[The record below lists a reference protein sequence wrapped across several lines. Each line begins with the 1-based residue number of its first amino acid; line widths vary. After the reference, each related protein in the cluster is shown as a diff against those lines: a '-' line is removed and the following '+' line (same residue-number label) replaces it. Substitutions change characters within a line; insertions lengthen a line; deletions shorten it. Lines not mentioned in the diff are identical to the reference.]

1 MKRFLSCILLASV
14 CGYWLTATAQTQDAT
29 TVYSEFARNFTII
42 SSSSPS
48 SAEYLQ
54 ATQTMLQ
61 LFPQLQYHAAWYSQH
76 GSQANALTFAK
87 AYVDMAMMPQFE
99 DMHLEKSEAY
109 PTMTNFVASYYYNR
123 KDYNNAATYI
133 ERYIDIGATKNRA
146 LMFVYLSKC
155 YEHIGDQQ
163 KQLQIIDKG
172 LEEFPNDQ
180 NLLSLA
186 IDARIAEGY
195 YDEALAYIERSLAYK
210 PNDKNRLSLK
220 GQCLEGLQ
228 RYEEAVGIY
237 ALLSEQNKTLNNYKH
252 YAINLYD
259 CAVLYYP
266 TNKERGLSYFLQAIP
281 ILRQVVANDPTSVQF
296 THALAMAYLYTDQ
309 YELLDETNARLR
321 AMGAAEVGAAEVPQ
335 LTAISSDLQR
345 PAKNKQETAA
355 NRLTTPTQTTPTPA
369 KTTQPAKSNK
379 SQTDKSNDFKAFAQ
393 NYIEKEIQLWQQK
406 DPFETISEYK
416 ERVTEE
422 TRNQKVEELMADAKK
437 EYISRNSKKVRI
449 SDFQLQPYDA
459 ENRVFLIQSN
469 YGDIILPVP
478 RENDEARNFANGWKT
493 VTVENAQYDIAGDEM
508 VIRSID
514 FVTRTGIVYHY
525 SDTDERKYSQTE
537 VNMQFDNINYAELGN
552 DNNTQKKNVKVEKQ
566 AVTVGNSDVDINI
579 PVSKSVHNNRFAFLV
594 GNENYQQLAAVPFAL
609 RDVQVMKQYCNK
621 TLGIPETNI
630 RLYENAT
637 FGKMLS
643 CIRDIK
649 NIAQAYNGDIDII
662 FYYAGHGMPDES
674 SKSAYLL
681 PIDADGMQTET
692 CYSVGRLYQE
702 LGQLGINS
710 IIVFMDACF
719 SGSQRGEGMLA
730 SARGVALKPKPDTPQ
745 GKMVTLSAAT
755 GEETAFPYEAQQ
767 HGMFTY
773 YLLKYLQETKGK
785 TTLGELA
792 DYVTTNVRQRSVV
805 VNNKSQTPTVN
816 ASFEAVDW
824 RKWNLK

>member
-1 MKRFLSCILLASV
+1 MIV
-14 CGYWLTATAQTQDAT
+14 CGSLLTATAQTKDAA
-29 TVYSEFARNFTII
+29 TVYSEFARNSTII

-48 SAEYLQ
+48 SDEYQQ
-54 ATQTMLQ
+54 ASQTMLQ

-123 KDYNNAATYI
+123 KDYANAATYLQ
-133 ERYIDIGATKNRA
+133 RYIDIGANKNRA
-146 LMFVYLSKC
+146 LMYVYLSKC
-155 YEHIGDQQ
+155 YENLGDSQ
-163 KQLQIIDKG
+163 KQLQVIDIG

-186 IDARIAEGY
+186 IDARIADGY
-195 YDEALAYIERSLAYK
+195 YDEALLYIEQSLALR

-237 ALLSEQNKTLNNYKH
+237 ALLSEQSKTLNNYKH
-252 YAINLYD
+252 YAINLYN

-266 TNKERGLSYFLQAIP
+266 TNKERGLSYLRQAIP
-281 ILRQVVANDPTSVQF
+281 VLRQVVANDPTSRQF
-296 THALAMAYLYTDQ
+296 TYALAMAYLYTDQ

-321 AMGAAEVGAAEVPQ
+321 AMGAAEVGTSEVPQ
-335 LTAISSDLQR
+335 LAAISSDLQR
-345 PAKNKQETAA
+345 PARTKQPPIA
-355 NRLTTPTQTTPTPA
+355 NNQQVRTQHAQHATPSVQ
-369 KTTQPAKSNK
+369 QPAKQPKPASE
-379 SQTDKSNDFKAFAQ
+379 KSNDFKTFAQ
-393 NYIEKEIQLWQQK
+393 NYVEKEIQLWQQK

-416 ERVTEE
+416 ERVTEQ
-422 TRNQKVEELMADAKK
+422 TRNQKVNELMAAAKK
-437 EYISRNSKKVRI
+437 EYIGRNSKKVRI

-459 ENRVFLIQSN
+459 ENRVFLIQSA

-493 VTVENAQYDIAGDEM
+493 VSVENAQYDIADGEM
-508 VIRSID
+508 VIRAID

-537 VNMQFDNINYAELGN
+537 INMQFDDINYAELGN
-552 DNNTQKKNVKVEKQ
+552 DNAAKKKNVKVEKQ

-579 PVSKSVHNNRFAFLV
+579 PVTKSVHNNKFAFLI

-609 RDVQVMKQYCNK
+609 HDVQIMKQYCNK
-621 TLGIPETNI
+621 TLGIPESNI
-630 RLYENAT
+630 RVYENAT

-674 SKSAYLL
+674 NKSAYLL
-681 PIDADGMQTET
+681 PIDADGVQTET
-692 CYSVGRLYQE
+692 CYAVGRLYQE
-702 LGQLGINS
+702 LGQLGANS
-710 IIVFMDACF
+710 VIVFMDACF

-792 DYVTTNVRQRSVV
+792 DYVKTNVRQRSVV
-805 VNNKSQTPTVN
+805 VNNKSQTPTVS
-816 ASFEAVDW
+816 ASTEAADW
-824 RKWNLK
+824 RKWNFK